1 LIELNNLGDAL
12 DDLGAEAIKFAQIK
26 LRTKGFAGKKYKTNN
41 TGNLSKGLEYRVIQ
55 LDNYKPEEALKLEFY
70 TEQVYGI
77 FIEEGVNGTKLK
89 RGSKYSFKKKFVN
102 IGAIEKYIK
111 SGKFRLMKV
120 YTNKEGNKVNTFV
133 AKTPENVKSAAF
145 GISRYLALNGIKGIG
160 YMEKGMIQAY
170 ENMKPEL
177 NKALAK
183 DVSDSLYEDMKNK
196 GLNVTQKST

>member
-1 LIELNNLGDAL
+1 MDFKNLTEAIKEFGD
-12 DDLGAEAIKFAQIK
+12 ESIKFAQIK

-41 TGNLSKGLEYRVIQ
+41 TGDLSKGLEYQVKETEKG
-55 LDNYKPEEALKLEFY
+55 LVLEFLSEEA
-70 TEQVYGI
+70 YGI

-102 IGAIEKYIK
+102 IAAIEKYVE
-111 SGKFRLMKV
+111 SGKFRLKKV

-145 GISRYLALNGIKGIG
+145 AISRHLALNGIKGIG
-160 YMEKGMIQAY
+160 YMSKGMEQAW
-170 ENMKPEL
+170 ENMQPEA

-183 DVSDSLYEDMKNK
+183 DLSDFMYLDFKNK
-196 GLNVTQKST
+196 GFNVTQKST